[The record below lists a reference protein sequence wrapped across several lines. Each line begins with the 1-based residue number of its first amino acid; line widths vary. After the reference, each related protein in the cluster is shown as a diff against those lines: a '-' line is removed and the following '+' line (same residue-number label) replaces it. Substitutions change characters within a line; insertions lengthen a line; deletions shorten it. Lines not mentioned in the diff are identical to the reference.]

1 MTLEQQIDQ
10 VSEAISGM
18 EERTHHPDEWA
29 KINDMHLTICE
40 LKGQLKELRDIEKR
54 NLNLKGETK

>member
-18 EERTHHPDEWA
+18 EERTHHSDEWS
-29 KINDMHLTICE
+29 KLNDLHLTICE
-40 LKGQLKELRDIEKR
+40 FKGQLEELREIEKR
-54 NLNLKGETK
+54 NLNLKGESK